1 MIYLLFSS
9 HDYFLSV
16 LTTPIFTRFG
26 TGSSLRI
33 PHLLDV
39 LLLLN
44 HVFHTEGVVTPFHP
58 FITGT
63 ESEADNFFTVR
74 RPKVFFINCVVT
86 SGFRTNML
94 GEARYVHVV
103 FPVILK
109 CDQYYIVMG
118 EANTPVYRVLNPKDL
133 FFTPKGKNVLRY
145 LLSRNL
151 EEGKT
156 LDFYERDDGTVDTY
170 CVPNFVD
177 VDLVSDRWD
186 NCADAHIEDLMVF
199 PVVEQPIV
207 PPFCKGSVQ
216 IVNLNDKINILDITY
231 PDNNAMKRVDE

>member
-16 LTTPIFTRFG
+16 LTTPVFTRFG
-26 TGSSLRI
+26 TGSSFGI

-44 HVFHTEGVVTPFHP
+44 HVLHTEGVATPFHP

-86 SGFRTNML
+86 EVAGFRTNML
-94 GEARYVHVV
+94 GGARYVHVV

-109 CDQYYIVMG
+109 RDQYYIIMG
-118 EANTPVYRVLNPKDL
+118 EENTPVYRVMNPKEL
-133 FFTPKGKNVLRY
+133 FFTPKGKHVLRY
-145 LLSRNL
+145 ILSQNL
-151 EEGKT
+151 GEGSH
-156 LDFYERDDGTVDTY
+156 LGFYEHGDGTVDTY
-170 CVPNFVD
+170 CVPKFADD
-177 VDLVSDRWD
+177 VDIVSDRWD
-186 NCADAHIEDLMVF
+186 GCPNALIEELMMF

-231 PDNNAMKRVDE
+231 PDNQ